1 MFQSSHTRD
10 CKSCEVHQACSFKKL
25 PEALLDRISESKRTQ
40 QFARGETIFGIGD
53 DANHFYCVRKGTL
66 QIYRSSQYREHSF
79 QIADSGDWIGYRD
92 ALAGGEYQHGARCLS
107 EPSVCRF
114 PRSALEDCLRE
125 SPEFS
130 RELMAQ
136 MATGWVQSE
145 QQSYNLGSR
154 KLMERV
160 ADYLLSLKAANAAD
174 ARNDLSGV
182 TALASGG
189 EDVSVAPVRSRSG
202 NSSASGISGT
212 ISGAETAPPNGDVR
226 ITREMLATLLGTT
239 TESVIRTLSD
249 FKSRGWIELD
259 GRKVTLS
266 DEAALERLVAD
277 S

>member
-10 CKSCEVHQACSFKKL
+10 CKSCEVHQTCSFNKL
-25 PEALLDRISESKRTQ
+25 PEALLDRISEKKRTQ

-79 QIADSGDWIGYRD
+79 QIAESGDWIGYRD
-92 ALAGGEYQHGARCLS
+92 VLAGGEYQHGARCLS
-107 EPSVCRF
+107 ETSVCKF

-160 ADYLLSLKAANAAD
+160 ADYLLSLKAANAEDDVAD
-174 ARNDLSGV
+174 SGI

-189 EDVSVAPVRSRSG
+189 EQAAPG
-202 NSSASGISGT
+202 GT
-212 ISGAETAPPNGDVR
+212 RTGHSTANADRPAVDVR